1 MKIIVINGPN
11 LNMLGVRE
19 PEIYGSQS
27 LQDLNEYI
35 RSFSV
40 SKNIE
45 VDFFQSNHEGN
56 IIDVIQESMGKYEA
70 IIINPAAYTHTS
82 IAIAD
87 AIRAVGLPT
96 VEVHLSDVNSR
107 EEYRK
112 TSYISEHCVATVS
125 GKGFNSYID
134 AIEIILSKL
143 K

>member
-35 RSFSV
+35 RNFSV
-40 SKNIE
+40 LKNID
-45 VDFFQSNHEGN
+45 VDFFQSNHQGN

>member
-11 LNMLGVRE
+11 LNMLGLRE

-35 RSFSV
+35 RNFSV
-40 SKNIE
+40 LKNID

>member
-35 RSFSV
+35 RNFSV
-40 SKNIE
+40 LKNID

>member
-1 MKIIVINGPN
+1 
-11 LNMLGVRE
+11 
-19 PEIYGSQS
+19 
-27 LQDLNEYI
+27 
-35 RSFSV
+35 
-40 SKNIE
+40 
-45 VDFFQSNHEGN
+45 
-56 IIDVIQESMGKYEA
+56 MGKYEA

>member
-1 MKIIVINGPN
+1 
-11 LNMLGVRE
+11 MLGVRE

-35 RSFSV
+35 RNFSV
-40 SKNIE
+40 LKNID

>member
-35 RSFSV
+35 RNFSV
-40 SKNIE
+40 LKNIE

>member
-40 SKNIE
+40 SKNID